1 MVQLPLIQ
9 KTYIWAIVKF
19 HLLHRQDSSW
29 QWQRKTGL
37 EEFMRK
43 SNSYVHL
50 SFDLVEEFVPRIPKS
65 RLEKEDAVT
74 PRICVAKYISQAL
87 SALPVAGKTIEAM
100 LEIGMPVIIH
110 AYYLQSDAVIQ
121 TEDLLEAVPDA
132 RYTGEMWITER
143 PKKIWRVDYELCD
156 IFLYHTKDM
165 YGEEIVI
172 PDTYTLKKVCNQ
184 DNWKNF
190 LLQMKIKEM
199 DEFREIMT
207 NTLFSTMIVSMLP
220 ELKKIREKT
229 ICG

>member
-1 MVQLPLIQ
+1 
-9 KTYIWAIVKF
+9 
-19 HLLHRQDSSW
+19 
-29 QWQRKTGL
+29 
-37 EEFMRK
+37 MRK
-43 SNSYVHL
+43 PNSYVHL
-50 SFDLVEEFVPRIPKS
+50 SFDLVEEFAPRIPQR
-65 RLEKEDAVT
+65 RLEKEDAVA

-87 SALPVAGKTIEAM
+87 SAMPAAGETIEAM

-143 PKKIWRVDYELCD
+143 PRKVWRADYELRD

-165 YGEEIVI
+165 YGKEIVI
-172 PDTYTLKKVCNQ
+172 TDAYTLKRVCNQ

-190 LLQMKIKEM
+190 LLQMKIKET
-199 DEFREIMT
+199 DELREVMT

-220 ELKKIREKT
+220 ELKKRKEKQFADKKKESF
-229 ICG
+229 